1 MGAHDD
7 LLVLRIPCD
16 RDAAVASPLPILWQG
31 DGWTRMTLLER
42 VVLAAGP
49 GFVAPILAFGLSTAA
64 SLEVRTWPSP
74 VDGWL
79 QTMCEA
85 DGGRWVGYIGAPD
98 APCIANVRLMGADS
112 TVSRADVRD

>member
-1 MGAHDD
+1 MGDHDNVR
-7 LLVLRIPCD
+7 LLRIPRD

-42 VVLAAGP
+42 AVLATGP
-49 GFVAPILAFGLSTAA
+49 GLLAPLLAFGLSTAA

-85 DGGRWVGYIGAPD
+85 DGGRWVGYVGTLD
-98 APCIANVRLMGADS
+98 APCIANVRLMGADR
-112 TVSRADVRD
+112 TVSQADVRD